1 MGGDQ
6 YLHSINVYK
15 NQKDLLSAD
24 MHSTD
29 LARSNPGESNAFWL
43 MLIFSLSIAVGGI
56 AGITLE
62 EKKLTDAFIGIYTA
76 ISSRTIAE
84 FKREMPFP
92 TGFCWGGVYD
102 DSKTGIGTLAQTNH
116 SDI

>member
-1 MGGDQ
+1 MRSVASLYQ
-6 YLHSINVYK
+6 CLQ
-15 NQKDLLSAD
+15 NQKDLLRAD

-29 LARSNPGESNAFWL
+29 LFRSNPGESDAFWL
-43 MLIFSLSIAVGGI
+43 MLIFTLAIAVGGI

-62 EKKLTDAFIGIYTA
+62 EKKLTNAFIGIDTA

-92 TGFCWGGVYD
+92 TGFGGSRIND
-102 DSKTGIGTLAQTNH
+102 DTKASIGTLT
-116 SDI
+116 